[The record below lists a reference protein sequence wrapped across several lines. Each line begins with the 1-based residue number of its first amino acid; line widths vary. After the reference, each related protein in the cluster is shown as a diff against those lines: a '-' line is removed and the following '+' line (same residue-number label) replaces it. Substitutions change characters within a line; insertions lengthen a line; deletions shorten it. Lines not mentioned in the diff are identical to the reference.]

1 MEDTQPAWSVCW
13 VISER
18 MMIEKLQAHT
28 QELRLL
34 RFWRAVEACVPQKVE
49 KTNPSHTEPVYRLSV
64 SDPLPW
70 FNPKHRSKQVAPSR
84 IWRYTLQ
91 AGVYD
96 IEKFSTLLEDKLG
109 AHEDVFDERRPIGQA
124 RLFDLTFDEDG
135 YPLAQSFVL
144 SLACWAAGQIL
155 HYHNGI
161 AVLEDGGTIITDG
174 LPEADKD
181 VPSPYSGYSEIG
193 RASCRERVCQYV

>member
-1 MEDTQPAWSVCW
+1 MQD
-13 VISER
+13 
-18 MMIEKLQAHT
+18 
-28 QELRLL
+28 
-34 RFWRAVEACVPQKVE
+34 
-49 KTNPSHTEPVYRLSV
+49 
-64 SDPLPW
+64 
-70 FNPKHRSKQVAPSR
+70 
-84 IWRYTLQ
+84 
-91 AGVYD
+91 GVYD

-161 AVLEDGGTIITDG
+161 AVR
-174 LPEADKD
+174 
-181 VPSPYSGYSEIG
+181 SEEHTSELQSLMRISYAVFCLKKKKK
-193 RASCRERVCQYV
+193 RMHTKKH

>member
-84 IWRYTLQ
+84 IRS
-91 AGVYD
+91 
-96 IEKFSTLLEDKLG
+96 E
-109 AHEDVFDERRPIGQA
+109 ERRVGKECV
-124 RLFDLTFDEDG
+124 RTCR
-135 YPLAQSFVL
+135 SR
-144 SLACWAAGQIL
+144 W
-155 HYHNGI
+155 
-161 AVLEDGGTIITDG
+161 
-174 LPEADKD
+174 
-181 VPSPYSGYSEIG
+181 SPYH
-193 RASCRERVCQYV
+193 

>member
-70 FNPKHRSKQVAPSR
+70 FNPKHRSKQVARSEEHTSELQSLMR
-84 IWRYTLQ
+84 ISY
-91 AGVYD
+91 A
-96 IEKFSTLLEDKLG
+96 
-109 AHEDVFDERRPIGQA
+109 VFC
-124 RLFDLTFDEDG
+124 L
-135 YPLAQSFVL
+135 
-144 SLACWAAGQIL
+144 
-155 HYHNGI
+155 
-161 AVLEDGGTIITDG
+161 
-174 LPEADKD
+174 KKKK
-181 VPSPYSGYSEIG
+181 
-193 RASCRERVCQYV
+193 